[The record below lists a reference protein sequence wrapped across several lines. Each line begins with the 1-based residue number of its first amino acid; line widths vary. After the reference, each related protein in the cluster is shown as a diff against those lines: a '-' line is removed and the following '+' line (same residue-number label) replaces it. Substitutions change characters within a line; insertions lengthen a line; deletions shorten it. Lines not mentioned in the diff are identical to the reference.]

1 MKTAHK
7 PTYSFLILLMVLII
21 INTLLARFAV
31 LALPFGGA
39 PGVSSLYI
47 AIAFMILF
55 AIWFGGYG
63 AIAAYAGCFIGS
75 GVLAGIPLNVNWY
88 WSLSGL
94 WQVLIP
100 LVAFRMLNVD
110 LSLAKRRDMMIF
122 VIFGLVINNAFGAL
136 WGTVTLAIGNLIA
149 WAEVTPAFSAWFIGN
164 IIVTALIVPLAL
176 RYGTPHIQ
184 KTKVFVRNY
193 WD

>member
-1 MKTAHK
+1 MKTAQK
-7 PTYSFLILLMVLII
+7 PTYSFLILMIGLII

-31 LALPFGGA
+31 LALPFSGA

-55 AIWFGGYG
+55 TLWFGGYG

-75 GVLAGIPLNVNWY
+75 GVLGGIPLQVNWY

-100 LVAFRMLNVD
+100 LVAFRMLHVD
-110 LSLAKRRDMMIF
+110 LTLDKRRDLIIF

-136 WGTVTLAIGNLIA
+136 WGTVTLAMGNMIA
-149 WAEVTPAFSAWFIGN
+149 WADVTPAFFAWLIGN
-164 IIVTALIVPLAL
+164 VIVTAFIVPLAL
-176 RYGTPHIQ
+176 RHGTPHIR

>member
-7 PTYSFLILLMVLII
+7 PTYTFLLLLIALII

-31 LALPFGGA
+31 IVLPFGGA

-55 AIWFGGYG
+55 TLWFGGYG
-63 AIAAYAGCFIGS
+63 VIAAYVGCFIGS
-75 GVLAGIPLNVNWY
+75 GVLSGIPSDVNWY

-100 LVAFRMLNVD
+100 LVAFRMLSVD
-110 LSLAKRRDMMIF
+110 PGLGKRRDIIIF
-122 VIFGLVINNAFGAL
+122 VVFGLVINNAFGAL
-136 WGTVTLAIGNLIA
+136 WGTVTLAIGNMIA
-149 WAEVTPAFSAWFIGN
+149 WADVTPAFFAWFIGN
-164 IIVTALIVPLAL
+164 VIVTAVIVPLAL
-176 RYGTPHIQ
+176 RAGTPHIQ

>member
-7 PTYSFLILLMVLII
+7 PTYSFLVLTIGLII
-21 INTLLARFAV
+21 INTLLTRFAV
-31 LALPFGGA
+31 LALPFGEV
-39 PGVSSLYI
+39 PGVSRLYI
-47 AIAFMILF
+47 AVAFMILF
-55 AIWFGGYG
+55 ALWFGGYG

-75 GVLAGIPLNVNWY
+75 GVLAGIPINVNWY

-110 LSLAKRRDMMIF
+110 LTLGTRRDILIF
-122 VIFGLVINNAFGAL
+122 VIFGVVVNNAFGAL
-136 WGTVTLAIGNLIA
+136 WGTVMLAIGNMIA
-149 WAEVTPAFSAWFIGN
+149 WADVTPAFFVWCIGN
-164 IIVTALIVPLAL
+164 IVVTAVIVPLAL
-176 RYGTPHIQ
+176 RYGTPHIR